1 MRTKTSVKGEDSR
14 NIVPEL
20 EEIAV
25 ICAEYLSLS
34 IANITLWEKLA
45 DQSIRDPLTRLF
57 NRRYLEE
64 TMQRE
69 ILRAARKQTKISII
83 MADIDH
89 FKKFNDMYGHKAGD
103 ELLVKL
109 ADLLKSKI
117 RGSDIA
123 CRYGGEE
130 FILILP
136 ESTAEETY
144 KRAEYLREEV
154 KNMKVYFLD
163 QLLPSITLSMG
174 ITTYPDHGIEL
185 NELIRVADIA
195 LYKAKEQGRDKV
207 ISA

>member
-1 MRTKTSVKGEDSR
+1 
-14 NIVPEL
+14 
-20 EEIAV
+20 
-25 ICAEYLSLS
+25 
-34 IANITLWEKLA
+34 
-45 DQSIRDPLTRLF
+45 
-57 NRRYLEE
+57 
-64 TMQRE
+64 
-69 ILRAARKQTKISII
+69 
-83 MADIDH
+83 
-89 FKKFNDMYGHKAGD
+89 
-103 ELLVKL
+103 
-109 ADLLKSKI
+109 
-117 RGSDIA
+117 
-123 CRYGGEE
+123 
-130 FILILP
+130 LILP